1 MIPPRVEAHL
11 RLWYDVY
18 EHHLHA
24 PAATAQELAAA
35 EHVSGYRVGKPVVL
49 RLDGKLALAVVA
61 APDRVNV
68 SQLEEATGS
77 EAELVP
83 EAEFAQVFEPCEPG
97 AEAPLAMFGVP
108 IFVDDKL
115 AREPRIVLPAGTH
128 EDAVVVYTSD
138 WIEHEHAQPI
148 TNLGRRRGPHA

>member
-1 MIPPRVEAHL
+1 MIPPRIEAHL
-11 RLWYDVY
+11 RLWYDTY

-35 EHVSGYRVGKPVVL
+35 EHVSGYQVAKPVVL
-49 RLDGKLALAVVA
+49 RLDGELALAVVA

-68 SQLEEATGS
+68 STLEEATGT

-83 EAEFAQVFEPCEPG
+83 EVEFVDAFVPCEPG

-115 AREPRIVLPAGTH
+115 ALEPRIVVPAGTH
-128 EDAVVVYTSD
+128 EDAVVLETSE

-148 TNLGRRRGPHA
+148 SNLGRRRTLHA